1 MSDLAYPVRAPV
13 QLLSSSRWLSC
24 RSAVFRSLTN
34 PGRSRRG
41 KISHAS
47 RRARR
52 VRSSRPSLASRGHHT
67 AMPPKR
73 KAAQPVRR
81 SPLPPPNT
89 GHPCADLLATA
100 LAASN
105 CADRPHSP
113 AYHAFLTSPYYPSK
127 TNASDEPP
135 KKRARGAATAPK
147 LPPPLDNAIEALEV
161 QRKLLAWFDGI
172 KEKRGMPWRKDVDPE
187 KLSRAERNQRGYEV
201 RRAVLPESPKGCSEY
216 SFSAGTGLGI
226 RDHAS
231 ADNSRSRHTV
241 LDKLDDQVPRYR
253 IARTGGRRGSP
264 GAVEGIGLLLT
275 GEAIVS
281 ASLPP

>member
-1 MSDLAYPVRAPV
+1 
-13 QLLSSSRWLSC
+13 
-24 RSAVFRSLTN
+24 
-34 PGRSRRG
+34 
-41 KISHAS
+41 
-47 RRARR
+47 
-52 VRSSRPSLASRGHHT
+52 
-67 AMPPKR
+67 MPPKK
-73 KAAQPVRR
+73 KAAQPVCR

-89 GHPCADLLATA
+89 VHPCADLLATA

-105 CADRPHSP
+105 LADRPHSP
-113 AYHAFLTSPYYPSK
+113 AYHAFLTSPYYPDT

-135 KKRARGAATAPK
+135 KKRARGATATPR
-147 LPPPLDNAIEALEV
+147 LPRPLDNAIEALEV

-172 KEKRGMPWRKDVDPE
+172 KEKRGMPWRKDVDP
-187 KLSRAERNQRGYEV
+187 KTLSRAERNQRGYEV
-201 RRAVLPESPKGCSEY
+201 CRVVVPESSKGCLRC

-264 GAVEGIGLLLT
+264 GAVEGIGLLLA

-281 ASLPP
+281 AFSPSLIQSPSLICELKQT